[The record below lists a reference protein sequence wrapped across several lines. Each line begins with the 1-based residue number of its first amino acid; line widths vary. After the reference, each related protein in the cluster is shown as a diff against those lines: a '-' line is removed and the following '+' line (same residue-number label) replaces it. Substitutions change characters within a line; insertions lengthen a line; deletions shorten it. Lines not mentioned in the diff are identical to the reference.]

1 MGKGPW
7 DTNRRQIKVQVESRY
22 KGGISLTIC
31 FENKQLRASGRRLP
45 GRQGGREANEDRH
58 QPRTWGG

>member
-1 MGKGPW
+1 M
-7 DTNRRQIKVQVESRY
+7 QVESRY

-45 GRQGGREANEDRH
+45 GREGGREANEERPMKRDISPGH
-58 QPRTWGG
+58 GEAK